1 MSATYILDGVPL
13 DHPAGCWRLKK
24 GTKRR
29 PLPGVRTVN
38 LSVPGRAGDL
48 PVLGLD
54 HEATT
59 LALALTV
66 YPFTPSGTDGGA
78 QQMEHNLEALGAL
91 LGTRH
96 RLMTLKWAT
105 GSIVRV
111 ADVTVEATSE
121 PEYFA
126 GAAMARLTAV
136 CKVPGVYWRDEAD
149 ATWTGTLPGA
159 GQIITPLAGSTG
171 PIVDS
176 VLRITGP
183 AVQPSVT
190 DVATGGA
197 VSYTGTVQ
205 AGQHLLIDCGSLRAV
220 VVTTDTWDITPKE
233 GVTDV
238 TGDINATGPG
248 SAFRWVHLTPA
259 MAVGDPHSRAVLVD
273 ATALGT
279 SAASTLAIR
288 ARRSYL

>member
-1 MSATYILDGVPL
+1 MGATYILDGVPL

-29 PLPGVRTVN
+29 PLPGVRSVN

-59 LALALTV
+59 LGLALTV
-66 YPFTPSGTDGGA
+66 YPYTPSGVDGGA

-91 LGTRH
+91 LGVRH
-96 RLMTLKWAT
+96 RLLPLKWVT

-111 ADVTVEATSE
+111 ADVTVEAVAE
-121 PEYFA
+121 PEYFP

-136 CKVPGVYWRDEAD
+136 VKIPAVYWRDEAD
-149 ATWTGTLPGA
+149 ATWEGTLPGA
-159 GQIITPLAGSTG
+159 GQIVTPLAGSTG
-171 PIVDS
+171 PIVDA
-176 VLRITGP
+176 VLRVTGP
-183 AVQPSVT
+183 AVQPAVT
-190 DVATGGA
+190 DVATGGTVA
-197 VSYTGTVQ
+197 YTGTVQ
-205 AGQHLLIDCGSLRAV
+205 AGEHLLIDCGSLTAAIA
-220 VVTTDTWDITPKE
+220 TTDTWDQF
-233 GVTDV
+233 GGTDV

-248 SAFRWVHLTPA
+248 SAFRWLHLTPA

-279 SAASTLAIR
+279 SAASALAVR

>member
-1 MSATYILDGVPL
+1 MSATYFLDGVPL

-59 LALALTV
+59 LPLALTV
-66 YPFTPSGTDGGA
+66 YSFTPSGVDGGA

-96 RLMTLKWAT
+96 RLMTLKWVT

-111 ADVTVEATSE
+111 AGVAVEAVAD
-121 PEYFA
+121 PEYFP

-136 CKVPGVYWRDEAD
+136 VKVPGVYWRDEAD
-149 ATWTGTLPGA
+149 ATWTGAMPGV
-159 GQIITPLAGSTG
+159 GQVVTPLAGSTG
-171 PIVDS
+171 PIADAL
-176 VLRITGP
+176 LRVTGP
-183 AVQPSVT
+183 AVQPAVT
-190 DVATGGA
+190 DVATGGMVA
-197 VSYTGTVQ
+197 YTGTVQ
-205 AGQHLLIDCGSLRAV
+205 AGEHLLVDCGGLRAA
-220 VVTTDTWDITPKE
+220 VVTTDTWDLTS
-233 GVTDV
+233 GTDV

-248 SAFRWVHLTPA
+248 SAFRWLHLTPA

-273 ATALGT
+273 A
-279 SAASTLAIR
+279 AASGASAESAVAIR

>member
-1 MSATYILDGVPL
+1 MSATYFLDGVPL

-66 YPFTPSGTDGGA
+66 YPFTPSGADGGA

-96 RLMTLKWAT
+96 RLMTLKWVT

-111 ADVTVEATSE
+111 AEVTVEATSE
-121 PEYFA
+121 PEYFP
-126 GAAMARLTAV
+126 GAAMARQTAV
-136 CKVPGVYWRDEAD
+136 CKIPGVYWRDEAD
-149 ATWTGTLPGA
+149 VTWTGTLPGA
-159 GQIITPLAGSTG
+159 GQIVTPLAGSSG

-183 AVQPSVT
+183 AVQPSVR
-190 DVATGGA
+190 DVATGGMVA
-197 VSYTGTVQ
+197 YTETVQ
-205 AGQHLLIDCGSLRAV
+205 VGQHLLIDCGGLSAAI
-220 VVTTDTWDITPKE
+220 VTTDTWGLTS
-233 GVTDV
+233 GTDV

-248 SAFRWVHLTPA
+248 SAFRWLHLTPA
-259 MAVGDPHSRAVLVD
+259 MALGDPHSRAVLVD
-273 ATALGT
+273 VTALGT
-279 SAASTLAIR
+279 SASSVLTIR

>member
-24 GTKRR
+24 GTQRR

-38 LSVPGRAGDL
+38 LAVPGRSGDL

-54 HEATT
+54 HEAAT
-59 LALALTV
+59 LGLAFTV
-66 YPFTPSGTDGGA
+66 YPYTPSGADGGA
-78 QQMEHNLEALGAL
+78 EQMEHNLEALGAL

-96 RLMTLKWAT
+96 RLMVLKWVT

-111 ADVTVEATSE
+111 AGVTVEATSE

-136 CKVPGVYWRDEAD
+136 VKIPEVYWRDEAD
-149 ATWTGTLPGA
+149 STWTGTLPGA
-159 GQIITPLAGSTG
+159 GQIVTPLAGSTG

-176 VLRITGP
+176 VLQVTGP
-183 AVQPSVT
+183 AVQPAVR
-190 DVATGGA
+190 DVATGGTVA
-197 VSYTGTVQ
+197 YTDTVQ
-205 AGQHLLIDCGSLRAV
+205 AGHHLLVDCGRLTAAI
-220 VVTTDTWDITPKE
+220 VTTDTWDLDA
-233 GVTDV
+233 GTDV
-238 TGDINATGPG
+238 TSDINATGPG
-248 SAFRWVHLTPA
+248 SAFRWLHLTPA

-273 ATALGT
+273 TTASGT
-279 SAASTLAIR
+279 SAASQFEIR